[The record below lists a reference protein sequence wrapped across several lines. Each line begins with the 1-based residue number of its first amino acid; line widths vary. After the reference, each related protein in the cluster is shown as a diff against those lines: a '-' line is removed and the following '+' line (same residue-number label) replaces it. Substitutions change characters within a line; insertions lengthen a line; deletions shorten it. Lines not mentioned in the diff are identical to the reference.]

1 MINHNNGKNSFN
13 YRFSMASGCVGD
25 DRGIK
30 DEGGKQS
37 WLWETGLVVIIPM
50 TDRLSIMLY
59 F

>member
-1 MINHNNGKNSFN
+1 MINHNNDKNSFN
-13 YRFSMASGCVGD
+13 YRISMASGCVGG

-37 WLWETGLVVIIPM
+37 WLQETGLVVIIPM
-50 TDRLSIMLY
+50 TDRLSIMPH

>member
-1 MINHNNGKNSFN
+1 MINHNNDKNSFN
-13 YRFSMASGCVGD
+13 YRFSMASGCVGG

-37 WLWETGLVVIIPM
+37 WLREMGLVVIIPM
-50 TDRLSIMLY
+50 TDRLSIMPH

>member
-1 MINHNNGKNSFN
+1 MINHNNDKNSFN
-13 YRFSMASGCVGD
+13 YRFSMASGCVGG

-37 WLWETGLVVIIPM
+37 WLQETGLVVIILM
-50 TDRLSIMLY
+50 TDRLSIMRH

>member
-1 MINHNNGKNSFN
+1 
-13 YRFSMASGCVGD
+13 MASGCVGG

-37 WLWETGLVVIIPM
+37 WLQETGLVVIIPM
-50 TDRLSIMLY
+50 TDRLSIMPH